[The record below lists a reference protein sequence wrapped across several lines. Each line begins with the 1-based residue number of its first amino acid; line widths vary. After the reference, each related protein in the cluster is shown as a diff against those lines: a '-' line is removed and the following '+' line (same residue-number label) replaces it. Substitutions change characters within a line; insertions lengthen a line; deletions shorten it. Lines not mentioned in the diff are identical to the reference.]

1 MWKGG
6 GLMDVRE
13 RLFVKE
19 YIINKGNAYQAALK
33 AGYAKRT
40 AEQAYNWL
48 EETPINSTKK
58 RHLPYKPYLREAIED
73 ELKKIDDAKIADEK
87 EVLQHLTSVM
97 RKDSKAQ
104 VVVVEGTGEGRSKAR
119 LIEKTPDEKEATKA
133 AELIGK
139 VHGIFTD
146 KVDFDVTVPVF
157 EGEDDLDD

>member
-1 MWKGG
+1 
-6 GLMDVRE
+6 
-13 RLFVKE
+13 
-19 YIINKGNAYQAALK
+19 
-33 AGYAKRT
+33 
-40 AEQAYNWL
+40 
-48 EETPINSTKK
+48 
-58 RHLPYKPYLREAIED
+58 
-73 ELKKIDDAKIADEK
+73 
-87 EVLQHLTSVM
+87 M
-97 RKDSKAQ
+97 RKESKAQ